1 MKTKGG
7 SFNQTIEYLNEHD
20 YIDLIHDNVNKDNIK
35 LINEKDVLIKR
46 ELIQDYIDH
55 SEKTLSFLNEK
66 QQNKD

>member
-7 SFNQTIEYLNEHD
+7 SFNQIIEYLNEHD

-35 LINEKDVLIKR
+35 LIIGKDVLIKR

-55 SEKTLSFLNEK
+55 NKKTLSFLNEK
-66 QQNKD
+66 Q

>member
-7 SFNQTIEYLNEHD
+7 SFNQIIEYLNEHD

-35 LINEKDVLIKR
+35 LIIGKDVLRKR

-55 SEKTLSFLNEK
+55 YIKHFPF
-66 QQNKD
+66 